1 MTGEPVQM
9 TPEEPVL
16 SGAEGYMPLSPRRK
30 SRPVHVGDVQVG
42 GDAPVVVQTMT
53 NTDTA
58 DARSTLEQ
66 TARLADE
73 GAEIVRV
80 AVPDKAAAAALP
92 DIVRGTPVPL
102 IADIHFDYRLALA
115 SIKAGVHGLR
125 LNPGNI
131 RDADKVREVVRA
143 AKERGIP
150 IRIGVNEGSLPPI
163 PPLADGELPPP
174 KPRRMVDAA
183 LWEIGILEEMGFEDI
198 KISLKAFDVPTMVT
212 AYREIAKRVPYP
224 LHLGVTE
231 AGTPGAGS
239 VRSAVGIG
247 LLLAE
252 GIGDTIRVSLAADPA
267 EELPVAWN
275 ILSSLN
281 IRQRGATIVACPTCG
296 RIEVDLIPL
305 ANQVEAHFQKLGK
318 PITVAVMG
326 CVVNGPGESRDADIG
341 LAAGK
346 GKGAIFRKGE
356 VVRIVP
362 EEQFLSALIEE
373 GRQVIAER
381 FGEAPPAPKADELD
395 AVIPMTVVDSAA
407 TRPGRASR
415 R

>member
-1 MTGEPVQM
+1 MTHEPK
-9 TPEEPVL
+9 
-16 SGAEGYMPLSPRRK
+16 PLSPRRK

-58 DARSTLEQ
+58 DAKATVEQ
-66 TARLADE
+66 VARLADA
-73 GAEIVRV
+73 GAEIVRI
-80 AVPDKAAAAALP
+80 AVPDKAAAAAVP
-92 DIVRGTPVPL
+92 EIAQKTPVPL
-102 IADIHFDYRLALA
+102 IADIHFDHRLALA
-115 SIKAGVHGLR
+115 AIEGGIHGLR

-131 RDADKVREVVRA
+131 RVAEKVREVVKA
-143 AKERGIP
+143 AKERGIS

-163 PPLADGELPPP
+163 PALADGELPPS
-174 KPRRMVDAA
+174 KEKRMVDAG
-183 LWEIGILEEMGFEDI
+183 LWEISILEEMGFEDI
-198 KISLKAFDVPTMVT
+198 KISLKAFDVPTMVQ
-212 AYREIAKRVPYP
+212 AYREMARRVPYP

-252 GIGDTIRVSLAADPA
+252 GIGDTIRVSLAADPE
-267 EELPVAWN
+267 EELPVCWD
-275 ILSSLN
+275 ILKSLN
-281 IRQRGATIVACPTCG
+281 IRFRGPTIVACPTCG

-305 ANQVEAHFQKLGK
+305 ANQVEETFESIGK

-346 GKGAIFRKGE
+346 GRGAIFRKGE
-356 VVRIVP
+356 VVRTVS
-362 EEQFLSALIEE
+362 EDQFMSALLQEGAKVIEE
-373 GRQVIAER
+373 RY
-381 FGEAPPAPKADELD
+381 GETIDLAALGVDGAADDDPLIGLTPVE
-395 AVIPMTVVDSAA
+395 ASAKL
-407 TRPGRASR
+407 PGRAAR
-415 R
+415 RA

>member
-1 MTGEPVQM
+1 MIT
-9 TPEEPVL
+9 EENQ
-16 SGAEGYMPLSPRRK
+16 PLSPRRK

-42 GDAPVVVQTMT
+42 GDAPIVVQTMT

-58 DARSTLEQ
+58 DARATLDQ
-66 TARLADE
+66 VARLAE
-73 GAEIVRV
+73 AGAEIVRL
-80 AVPDKAAAAALP
+80 AVPDRKAASALP
-92 DIVRGTPVPL
+92 DIVPHTTVPL
-102 IADIHFDYRLALA
+102 IADIHFDHRLALA
-115 SIKAGVHGLR
+115 AIESGIHGLR

-131 RDADKVREVVRA
+131 RDADKVREVVKA

-150 IRIGVNEGSLPPI
+150 IRVGVNEGSLPPI
-163 PPLADGELPPP
+163 PALADDELPPP
-174 KPRRMVDAA
+174 KARRMVDAA
-183 LWEIGILEEMGFEDI
+183 LWEISILEEMGFEDI

-212 AYREIAKRVPYP
+212 AYREIADRVAYP

-252 GIGDTIRVSLAADPA
+252 GIGDTIRVSLAADPV
-267 EELPVAWN
+267 EELPVCWN

-281 IRQRGATIVACPTCG
+281 IRQRGPTIVACPTCG

-305 ANQVEAHFQKLGK
+305 ANEVEAHFQKLGK

-356 VVRIVP
+356 VVRIVA
-362 EEQFLSALIEE
+362 EDQFLPALMEE
-373 GRQVIAER
+373 GQRVIAEK
-381 FGEAPPAPKADELD
+381 FGDEPPPPADDLD
-395 AVIPMTVVDSAA
+395 AVIPMTAA
-407 TRPGRASR
+407 ESPTRPGRAAR

>member
-1 MTGEPVQM
+1 MTTQEN
-9 TPEEPVL
+9 
-16 SGAEGYMPLSPRRK
+16 APLSPRRK

-66 TARLADE
+66 TARLAE
-73 GAEIVRV
+73 VGAEIVRI

-92 DIVRGTPVPL
+92 EIVSGTPVPL
-102 IADIHFDYRLALA
+102 IADLHFDYKLELA
-115 SIKAGVHGLR
+115 SIKAGIHGLR

-150 IRIGVNEGSLPPI
+150 IRIGVNEGSLPPL
-163 PPLADGELPPP
+163 PPLADGQLPPP
-174 KPRRMVDAA
+174 KPQRMVDAA
-183 LWEIGILEEMGFEDI
+183 LWEIGILEEMGVEDI
-198 KISLKAFDVPTMVT
+198 KISLKAVDVPTMVT
-212 AYREIAKRVPYP
+212 AYREIAKRVPSP

-252 GIGDTIRVSLAADPA
+252 GIGDTIRVSLAADPV
-267 EELPVAWN
+267 EELPVCWD
-275 ILSSLN
+275 ILKSLN
-281 IRQRGATIVACPTCG
+281 LRQRGATIVACPTCG

-305 ANQVEAHFQKLGK
+305 AKEVEEHFQALGQ
-318 PITVAVMG
+318 PIKVAVMG
-326 CVVNGPGESRDADIG
+326 CGVNGR
-341 LAAGK
+341 
-346 GKGAIFRKGE
+346 GAH
-356 VVRIVP
+356 
-362 EEQFLSALIEE
+362 
-373 GRQVIAER
+373 
-381 FGEAPPAPKADELD
+381 
-395 AVIPMTVVDSAA
+395 
-407 TRPGRASR
+407 
-415 R
+415 

>member
-1 MTGEPVQM
+1 MTDEP
-9 TPEEPVL
+9 
-16 SGAEGYMPLSPRRK
+16 APLSPRRK
-30 SRPVHVGDVQVG
+30 SRPLHVGDVEVG

-58 DARSTLEQ
+58 DATATIEQ
-66 TARLADE
+66 IARLADA
-73 GAEIVRV
+73 GAEIVRI
-80 AVPDKAAAAALP
+80 AVPDKSAAAAVP
-92 DIVRGTPVPL
+92 EIVKRTPVPL

-115 SIKAGVHGLR
+115 SIEGGIHGLR

-131 RDADKVREVVRA
+131 RDAEKVKTVVRA
-143 AKERGIP
+143 AQEHGIP

-163 PPLADGELPPP
+163 PALADGELPPP
-174 KPRRMVDAA
+174 KTQRMVDAA
-183 LWEIGILEEMGFEDI
+183 LWEIGILEDLGFEDI

-212 AYREIAKRVPYP
+212 AYREIATKVPYP

-231 AGTPGAGS
+231 AGTPGAGT
-239 VRSAVGIG
+239 VRSAIGIG

-252 GIGDTIRVSLAADPA
+252 GIGDTIRVSLAADPE
-267 EELPVAWN
+267 EELPVCWD
-275 ILSSLN
+275 ILKSLN

-305 ANQVEAHFQKLGK
+305 ANKVEEHFMSIGK

-346 GKGAIFRKGE
+346 GRGAIFRKGE
-356 VVRIVP
+356 VVRTVK
-362 EEQFLSALIEE
+362 EEEFFSALLEE
-373 GRQVIAER
+373 GRKLIKEK
-381 FGEAPPAPKADELD
+381 FGEDVSLPEGVEASSSADELISLTPTD
-395 AVIPMTVVDSAA
+395 ANPTL
-407 TRPGRASR
+407 PGRAAR
-415 R
+415 RA